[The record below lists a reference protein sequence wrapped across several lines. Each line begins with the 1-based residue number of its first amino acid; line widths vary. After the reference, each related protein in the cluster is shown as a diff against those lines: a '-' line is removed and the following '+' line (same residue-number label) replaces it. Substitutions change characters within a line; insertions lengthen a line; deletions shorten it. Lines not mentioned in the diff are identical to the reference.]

1 MSGASGSGGRV
12 VSAPRGTAGLL
23 VLVFLAGAGTMSV
36 ELAAVRL
43 LAPWYGTSLAVWTNV
58 IGVVLLA
65 LALGYLLGA
74 RLAASREPA
83 RALALALV
91 VAGATVLALPALA
104 RPVAAAFLPPGQ
116 TLDGAAELL
125 AWGSL
130 ATSLVLFLPPALAL
144 GCIGPLAVEL
154 VQGRTGVHPGTAGGR
169 VLCASTLG
177 SLLGTFGTTHVFL
190 PRVGLGL
197 TFGAA
202 GALLLILG
210 ALLLVRRGRA
220 GRGAAAG
227 AVLLAAVAAWAPAP
241 GTVELPA
248 GTRLLEERE
257 SPYQRVRVVEAGE
270 GALAWR
276 LLQVNE
282 GFDSFQS
289 VWSPRPGLL
298 GGGHYYDAFA
308 LPAWWDG
315 AVGDWNVLVLGLGG
329 GTVWRVLEGALPE
342 GARLV
347 SVGVELDPVVVEL
360 AQRWMD
366 LPGSGP
372 EREILSGWDAR
383 AALPW
388 LRGSFDQIVLDVYAN
403 QMEIP
408 AHLATRELFALLA
421 ERLRPGGWLVV
432 NVGGFGLSDPVVEAV
447 AATIAGVFGGECL
460 ALAVP
465 FSRNAALVARRA
477 GRVPGPG
484 SAGWVAGEWPVA
496 PLLERMAIPGAWR
509 RFGAGDGPQLSDD
522 RSGLEWL
529 QRRSVERASRGTAP

>member
-1 MSGASGSGGRV
+1 MSGAQGPTGAATRSG
-12 VSAPRGTAGLL
+12 RGTAGLL

-65 LALGYLLGA
+65 LAVGYLLGA
-74 RLAASREPA
+74 RLAAGRDPG
-83 RALALALV
+83 RALAGALL
-91 VAGATVLALPALA
+91 VAGAVVLTLPALA
-104 RPVAAAFLPPGQ
+104 RPVAGAFLPPGQ

-154 VQGRTGVHPGTAGGR
+154 VQARTGVHPGTAGGR

-177 SLLGTFGTTHVFL
+177 SLVGTFGTTHVFL

-197 TFGAA
+197 TFGGA

-210 ALLLVRRGRA
+210 ALLLLRRGR
-220 GRGAAAG
+220 G
-227 AVLLAAVAAWAPAP
+227 AVPWAVGALLLATAAAWAPGP
-241 GTVELPA
+241 GAAGLPA
-248 GTRLLEERE
+248 GMRLLAERE
-257 SPYQRVRVVEAGE
+257 SPYQRVRIVEVGE
-270 GALAWR
+270 GPEAWR

-282 GFDSFQS
+282 GLDSFQS

-308 LPAWWDG
+308 LPPWWDG
-315 AVGDWNVLVLGLGG
+315 AVGDWNVLVLGLGA
-329 GTVWRVLEGALPE
+329 GTVWRVLEGALPPE
-342 GARLV
+342 ARLV

-366 LPGSGP
+366 LPSPGP

-383 AALPW
+383 AALRW
-388 LRGSFDQIVLDVYAN
+388 LPGPFDQIVLDVYAN

-408 AHLATRELFALLA
+408 AHLATRELFGLLA

-432 NVGGFGLSDPVVEAV
+432 NVGGFGLDDPVVEAV
-447 AATIAGVFGGECL
+447 AATIAAAFGEDCL

-484 SAGWVAGEWPVA
+484 SAGWVATEWPVA
-496 PLLERMAIPGAWR
+496 PFLERAAVPGAWR
-509 RFGAGDGPQLSDD
+509 WIGAEDGPRLSDD

-529 QRRSVERASRGTAP
+529 QRRSVERAARGTDP